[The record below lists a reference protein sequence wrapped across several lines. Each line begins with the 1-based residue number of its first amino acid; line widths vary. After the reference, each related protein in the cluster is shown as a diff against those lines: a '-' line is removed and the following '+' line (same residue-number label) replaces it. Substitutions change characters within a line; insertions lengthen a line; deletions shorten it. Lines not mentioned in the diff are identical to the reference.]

1 MLGLSSSDQKRFE
14 LSVAVKRLGRLERA
28 FVLQIIGNSG
38 TCPIFDRRLLPWYSK
53 GAMNLRDFAQYIKKE
68 STAVL
73 LHRAR
78 KASLKRI
85 MAHEATLEAS
95 RKKPAK
101 KRTGSR

>member
-1 MLGLSSSDQKRFE
+1 
-14 LSVAVKRLGRLERA
+14 
-28 FVLQIIGNSG
+28 
-38 TCPIFDRRLLPWYSK
+38 
-53 GAMNLRDFAQYIKKE
+53 MNLRDFAQHMKKE

-85 MAHEATLEAS
+85 MAHEETLEAS

-101 KRTGSR
+101 KRAGSR